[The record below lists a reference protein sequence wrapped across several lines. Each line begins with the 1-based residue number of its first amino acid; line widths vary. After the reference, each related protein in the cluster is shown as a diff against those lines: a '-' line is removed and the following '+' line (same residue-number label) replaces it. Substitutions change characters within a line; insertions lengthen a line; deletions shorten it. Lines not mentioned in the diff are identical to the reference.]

1 MIRRSTSGARG
12 GRPRPA
18 RGLTFIELLISITVL
33 GILAAMVMPL
43 VEVSVTRTREL
54 ELRRTLR
61 KLREGI
67 DQFKTEYDKARTNAV
82 DARNDFKKRVSTDRT
97 GYPKDL
103 DEMVE
108 TKILRRV
115 PRDPMNSE
123 GKWILRSYSDNPE
136 SSLSDAKD
144 VYDVRSASKAAAL
157 DGTTYDTW

>member
-1 MIRRSTSGARG
+1 MIRPLACGMRD

-18 RGLTFIELLISITVL
+18 WGLTFIELLISVAVL
-33 GILAAMVMPL
+33 GILAAMAMPL

-67 DQFKTEYDKARTNAV
+67 DQFKAEYDKARTNAV
-82 DARNDFKKRVSTDRT
+82 DARNDFKKRVSVDRT
-97 GYPKDL
+97 GYPLTL

-108 TKILRRV
+108 TKILRRI
-115 PRDPMNSE
+115 PRDPMNPE
-123 GKWILRSYSDNPE
+123 GKWIVRSFSDNPE

-144 VYDVRSASKAAAL
+144 VYDVRSANKAVAL

>member
-1 MIRRSTSGARG
+1 MIRRFTCGAG
-12 GRPRPA
+12 GRHPWPA
-18 RGLTFIELLISITVL
+18 RGLTFIELLISIAVL

-82 DARNDFKKRVSTDRT
+82 DARSDFKKRVSTDRT
-97 GYPKDL
+97 GYPIDL

-108 TKILRRV
+108 TRILRRV
-115 PRDPMNSE
+115 PRDPMSPE
-123 GKWILRSYSDNPE
+123 GKWILRSFSDNPE

-144 VYDVRSASKAAAL
+144 VYDVRSASKAVAL